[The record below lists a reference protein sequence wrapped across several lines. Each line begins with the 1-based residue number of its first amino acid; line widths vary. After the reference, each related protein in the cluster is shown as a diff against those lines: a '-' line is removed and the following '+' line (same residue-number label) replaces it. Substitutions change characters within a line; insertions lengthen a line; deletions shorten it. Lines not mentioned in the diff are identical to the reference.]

1 MKSLLALPLLLVLAG
16 CMGGYTTSV
25 CQGRLKNLANLAG
38 TYAIPELEQTL
49 KIKNIGTGKYEL
61 GQDGQ
66 VVSELTTCVVKN
78 KEIVEMA
85 GDGVFVALTRSGR
98 DLTVMTFDTAVLDAA
113 GVKYQVGES
122 DEWPGVTLVAV
133 EGAMT
138 DDVFTKALI
147 AGTVTLERQ

>member
-1 MKSLLALPLLLVLAG
+1 MKSWLVLPLLLALTG
-16 CMGGYTTSV
+16 CLGGYTNSV

-38 TYAIPELEQTL
+38 TYSIPDLEQTL
-49 KIKNIGTGKYEL
+49 KIKNTGTGKYEL

-66 VVSELTTCVVKN
+66 IVAELTTCVVKN
-78 KEIVEMA
+78 KQVVEMA
-85 GDGVFVALTRSGR
+85 GDGVFVALARAGR
-98 DLTVMTFDTAVLDAA
+98 DLNVTTFDTAVLDAA

-133 EGAMT
+133 EEVMT

-147 AGTVTLERQ
+147 PGAMTLVKQ